1 MIRGYLRGFDA
12 RFPFAIWWH
21 VRLKID
27 KTHIVVSIASWKT
40 NFEPKS
46 SNVNFSTIGLV
57 YIPLRGK
64 HSLNPTVLRGLIS
77 LIYAFANK
85 IWLTLYGSLKL
96 KENEPVNQNTMI
108 F

>member
-1 MIRGYLRGFDA
+1 MR
-12 RFPFAIWWH
+12 
-21 VRLKID
+21 
-27 KTHIVVSIASWKT
+27 ASHSQYDDMFGSKLTRRTQLCPSLVEKT

-77 LIYAFANK
+77 LIYAFAYK